1 MLSKNDPT
9 GKMIMM
15 ATASVNRIPRMV
27 LAVEGRKTA
36 TTPSTMININAYMRP
51 ITADIEEDIRVKGTI
66 ETDFISFISFMFL
79 SLPM

>member
-27 LAVEGRKTA
+27 LAVEVEKQ
-36 TTPSTMININAYMRP
+36 PP
-51 ITADIEEDIRVKGTI
+51 
-66 ETDFISFISFMFL
+66 
-79 SLPM
+79 LPAL

>member
-1 MLSKNDPT
+1 
-9 GKMIMM
+9 
-15 ATASVNRIPRMV
+15 MV

-51 ITADIEEDIRVKGTI
+51 ITSDIEEDLRVKGTI
-66 ETDFISFISFMFL
+66 ETDLFPLFSLMFL